1 LEENAKKHMSKGTPP
16 ELPQPAAPPPDHFSI
31 YRQLAGQ
38 LREALARLEAVEAEI
53 VRVRTE
59 CHSLTSQISEM
70 MDSDDCDLEAAANL
84 GIRQR
89 TYELR
94 LERLAENQLLR
105 AQTAVQQLCLDLGH
119 RSEILSMQCRSVLV
133 EEATDRMVALLHS
146 DAQVVQR
153 PFIGS
158 HVAPLAAEVIDLEQ
172 KCQVKLHP
180 ETGTPL
186 TDTVSFEFSKE
197 REATMRLVCQEAAI
211 VLERLPLL
219 LECAVKLSSRLA
231 LTATAEPIAA

>member
-1 LEENAKKHMSKGTPP
+1 MSKRTPP
-16 ELPQPAAPPPDHFSI
+16 ELPQPAASPPDHFSI

-70 MDSDDCDLEAAANL
+70 MDSDECDLEAVSNL
-84 GIRQR
+84 GVRQR

-94 LERLAENQLLR
+94 IERLTVNQLLS
-105 AQTAVQQLCLDLGH
+105 AQSAAQGLTLELGH
-119 RSEILSMQCRSVLV
+119 RSEVLGLQCRGVLL
-133 EEATDRMVALLHS
+133 EEATDRFVSLLHV

-153 PFIGS
+153 PFIGT
-158 HVAPLAAEVIDLEQ
+158 HVAPLAAPVIDFEQ

-197 REATMRLVCQEAAI
+197 REATMRLVRQEAGI

-219 LECAVKLSSRLA
+219 LECAGKLSSRLA
-231 LTATAEPIAA
+231 QSASLEPGEAAAA